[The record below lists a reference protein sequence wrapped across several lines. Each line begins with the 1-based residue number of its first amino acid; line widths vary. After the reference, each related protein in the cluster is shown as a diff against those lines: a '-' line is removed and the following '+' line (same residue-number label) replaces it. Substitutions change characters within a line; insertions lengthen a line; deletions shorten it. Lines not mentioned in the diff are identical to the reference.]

1 MKLISLHIK
10 NYKLFND
17 FKVDFAD
24 DKATAVFIGKNGSGK
39 TTLVECISIIFGK
52 LFECES
58 LEEIHELQFPFN
70 FNLRYLLRS
79 EKIINTSTWGDS
91 YVNYYAIELAYEE
104 SLKVSLFE
112 SDKNHTS
119 LSTIATYLRTNG
131 HSHEYLLPSSM
142 VVYYSGISDVIY
154 NLFKEYQTENIL
166 GSLDGDVKIDQPFYY
181 FIPENFPLIL
191 ITLLSFEFGDVPNK
205 LLSKHSIG
213 GFRKISLSFKRPKWA
228 KPKSIAKD
236 HWGAKGDLKIFLT
249 RVAAIADEI
258 LIKSPNEVV
267 YEITNRQSLIDL
279 WGYYG
284 TEKRLFEYLV
294 ALQANDL
301 LGTVD
306 VTLFKNGIDVT
317 YQRLSEGEKQ
327 QLIIMGLK
335 ELLAAENSL
344 FLLDEPDT
352 YLHPSWK
359 RDFIYE
365 LHKNENLYKNF
376 YLITSHSPDIVSAM
390 GRDQLFIL
398 INEENKTRLKHF
410 SYNPFGKEV
419 DNLLLEVFD
428 VEDLRYIKVEKL
440 IDELWDLIKEK
451 KHESQK
457 FVKLFEDLKTK
468 IGRDDKAITEINIE
482 LLKREGRNEE
492 DK

>member
-228 KPKSIAKD
+228 KP
-236 HWGAKGDLKIFLT
+236 
-249 RVAAIADEI
+249 
-258 LIKSPNEVV
+258 
-267 YEITNRQSLIDL
+267 
-279 WGYYG
+279 
-284 TEKRLFEYLV
+284 
-294 ALQANDL
+294 
-301 LGTVD
+301 
-306 VTLFKNGIDVT
+306 
-317 YQRLSEGEKQ
+317 
-327 QLIIMGLK
+327 
-335 ELLAAENSL
+335 
-344 FLLDEPDT
+344 
-352 YLHPSWK
+352 
-359 RDFIYE
+359 
-365 LHKNENLYKNF
+365 
-376 YLITSHSPDIVSAM
+376 
-390 GRDQLFIL
+390 
-398 INEENKTRLKHF
+398 
-410 SYNPFGKEV
+410 
-419 DNLLLEVFD
+419 
-428 VEDLRYIKVEKL
+428 
-440 IDELWDLIKEK
+440 
-451 KHESQK
+451 
-457 FVKLFEDLKTK
+457 
-468 IGRDDKAITEINIE
+468 
-482 LLKREGRNEE
+482 
-492 DK
+492 

>member
-1 MKLISLHIK
+1 
-10 NYKLFND
+10 
-17 FKVDFAD
+17 
-24 DKATAVFIGKNGSGK
+24 
-39 TTLVECISIIFGK
+39 
-52 LFECES
+52 
-58 LEEIHELQFPFN
+58 
-70 FNLRYLLRS
+70 
-79 EKIINTSTWGDS
+79 
-91 YVNYYAIELAYEE
+91 
-104 SLKVSLFE
+104 
-112 SDKNHTS
+112 
-119 LSTIATYLRTNG
+119 
-131 HSHEYLLPSSM
+131 
-142 VVYYSGISDVIY
+142 
-154 NLFKEYQTENIL
+154 
-166 GSLDGDVKIDQPFYY
+166 
-181 FIPENFPLIL
+181 
-191 ITLLSFEFGDVPNK
+191 
-205 LLSKHSIG
+205 
-213 GFRKISLSFKRPKWA
+213 
-228 KPKSIAKD
+228 
-236 HWGAKGDLKIFLT
+236 
-249 RVAAIADEI
+249 
-258 LIKSPNEVV
+258 
-267 YEITNRQSLIDL
+267 L